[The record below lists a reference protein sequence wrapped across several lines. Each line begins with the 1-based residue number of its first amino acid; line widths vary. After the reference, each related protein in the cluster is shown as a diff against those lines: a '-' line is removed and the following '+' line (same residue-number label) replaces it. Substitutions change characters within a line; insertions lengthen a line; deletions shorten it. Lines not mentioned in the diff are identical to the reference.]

1 MLARPD
7 DDILMTV
14 IQTKSVYYIRK
25 EREIKMF
32 HNRLLQLVVVVVLLM
47 VVAASGVAVSPA
59 SAAKPAVLFK
69 ASVSGTVSLTGPL
82 TFKLAGSGKASQLGN
97 VKSYQ
102 ADGSFTGP
110 NTDTLTETLTAA
122 NGDTLIIL
130 CNQVLEE
137 ISPGVFRGTDTWT
150 VIGGTGQFSDATG
163 SGSGETNVDL
173 NVGTF
178 TKELTG
184 AITY

>member
-1 MLARPD
+1 MA
-7 DDILMTV
+7 
-14 IQTKSVYYIRK
+14 
-25 EREIKMF
+25 
-32 HNRLLQLVVVVVLLM
+32 
-47 VVAASGVAVSPA
+47 VAASGVAVRSA
-59 SAAKPAVLFK
+59 SADASSSPFK
-69 ASVSGTVSLTGPL
+69 ASVSGTVTLTGQL
-82 TFKLAGSGKASQLGN
+82 TFELAGSGKASHLGK

-150 VIGGTGQFSDATG
+150 VIGGTGRFSAATG
-163 SGSGETNVDL
+163 SGTGETNVDL
-173 NVGTF
+173 NAGTF
-178 TKELTG
+178 IKEMSGT
-184 AITY
+184 ISY